1 MKPSQNCIEL
11 IKEFEGLYLKAYPDP
26 GTKDDPIKKGKPFT
40 IGYGSTLYPN
50 GKEVM
55 PGDTCTKEEA
65 EKYLMHELEEKAR
78 GVSKLVTVPLNQD
91 QFDSLCTF
99 TYNTGLHAFETSTLL
114 GFINLSKFADA
125 ASQFLRWTKA
135 NGKVLPGLER
145 RRKAE
150 SALFLSLDYKRFLT

>member
-11 IKEFEGLYLKAYPDP
+11 IKAFEGMYLKAYPDP

-40 IGYGSTLYPN
+40 IGYGTVRYPN

-91 QFDSLCTF
+91 QTDAILSMV
-99 TYNTGLHAFETSTLL
+99 YNIGLHAFETSTLL
-114 GFINLSKFADA
+114 GYINLSRFADA
-125 ASQFLRWTKA
+125 SAQFLRWTKA

-145 RRKAE
+145 RRKCE
-150 SALFLSLDYKRFLT
+150 SALFLSLDWRRFLT